1 MNFDWIKTRSD
12 FDIEKP
18 AVIDPLKG
26 TQWSYQQL
34 NIRADHM
41 AHYLTEQGLRQGDV
55 IGVFAPNDVV
65 LLDLLFASFK
75 MGAVFLPINW
85 RLNPTEIAAVVQ
97 DSGLKFYFTPKN
109 I

>member
-41 AHYLTEQGLRQGDV
+41 AHYLTEQGLR
-55 IGVFAPNDVV
+55 
-65 LLDLLFASFK
+65 
-75 MGAVFLPINW
+75 
-85 RLNPTEIAAVVQ
+85 
-97 DSGLKFYFTPKN
+97 
-109 I
+109 